1 MKYRLTDE
9 TKKVGC
15 KTLHRIECI
24 KAFSNV
30 KVGEKGGWIENE
42 YNLSQK
48 GYAWVY
54 GEAQVYGYAQVWGKA
69 LVSGNVQVY
78 GCSQVYGHALVYG
91 HAEVKGNA
99 QVYGHAEVYDNA
111 QVKGNAE
118 VKGNAQVKGNT
129 HVCGVAKVCGDAKV
143 HGYVIVE
150 GFAEVKGDAEIS
162 KISDYI
168 VFKNSFSSGRHF
180 TWTRSNNMWTVG
192 CFHGTGEELIEKAR
206 QDNEDKARRYALYVK
221 LVEDLQKVE

>member
-9 TKKVGC
+9 TKRVGC
-15 KTLHRIECI
+15 KTLHRIECV

-42 YNLSQK
+42 YNLSQN
-48 GYAWVY
+48 GNAWVY
-54 GEAQVYGYAQVWGKA
+54 GEAQVYGYAQVWENVEVCDNTHVRGDAK
-69 LVSGNVQVY
+69 VSGN
-78 GCSQVYGHALVYG
+78 
-91 HAEVKGNA
+91 
-99 QVYGHAEVYDNA
+99 
-111 QVKGNAE
+111 
-118 VKGNAQVKGNT
+118 
-129 HVCGVAKVCGDAKV
+129 AKV

-150 GFAEVKGDAEIS
+150 GIAEVKGDAEIS

-192 CFHGTGEELIEKAR
+192 CFHGTGEQLIEKAR
-206 QDNEDKARRYALYVK
+206 QDNEDKAKCYALYVK
-221 LVEDLQKVE
+221 LVEDLQQANDANPSI